1 MYALRHQG
9 WYRCCSAQQ
18 PAPGREGQ
26 VYQSPR
32 LPGGVTVLQL
42 PCKSGSRLQDDKARA
57 GGDVG
62 GGPSENGGLA
72 VRDGSLDGSVRMSY
86 KSNCQSPWH
95 VLIPPSSGSLRQSP
109 QVLAPDPRPRPPGVT
124 SIQAL
129 FPLYLL
135 IVPTII
141 ARCITGEM
149 A

>member
-1 MYALRHQG
+1 MYALWHRGRDH
-9 WYRCCSAQQ
+9 CCGAQQ
-18 PAPGREGQ
+18 PAPGRQGQ

-32 LPGGVTVLQL
+32 LPGGVTVLHL
-42 PCKSGSRLQDDKARA
+42 PCKSGSRFQNDKARA
-57 GGDVG
+57 GRDVG
-62 GGPSENGGLA
+62 GSPSENRGLA
-72 VRDGSLDGSVRMSY
+72 VRDGSLDGSIRMSY

-124 SIQAL
+124 FLQSL
-129 FPLYLL
+129 FPLSLL